1 MSRILEVLLASLK
14 TFVQIPRS
22 AITQAPQFDKSLIR
36 DQGISNSHLE
46 VGQQLKGTVL
56 PILERLHLEI
66 KNKTKELNKGA
77 VKGSNEVT
85 KARNFTQKHIEL
97 LGQHTAAFSS
107 SGGKVD
113 PANDPYI
120 LQRGVKYRLSKQV
133 LEENNNRHDLLA
145 VQDSFQQ
152 FEGHVIQTFQS
163 ALGAFLQCVGGQEDR
178 QKAMYSDIVGTAQQ
192 IPVDFEFTSFVKRNN
207 GTLIDPSIP
216 NRSVN
221 TIAFP
226 NENHAS
232 TKPLIAGS
240 LERKSRVALKGYDTG
255 YYVVTPS
262 KYLHEFKD
270 DDDYKSDPTPV
281 LSLYLP
287 DCTIGGISGE
297 KFNVKGKDTSKGKV
311 GSALAMTHELSFKAH
326 TSSDAEKWW
335 TVIRDA
341 AGEANISGSLP
352 ASPVQS
358 RDVSAQQVPPP
369 THQDLKQPPPIQ
381 TQTQAGVGGTSV
393 PNSAAGVALPASAGT
408 ASAGTDV
415 LKSPVGD
422 VKSPTSGVDRA
433 PGQY

>member
-1 MSRILEVLLASLK
+1 M
-14 TFVQIPRS
+14 
-22 AITQAPQFDKSLIR
+22 LIA

-46 VGQQLKGTVL
+46 AEQQLKGTVL
-56 PILERLHLEI
+56 PILERLHVEI

-77 VKGSNEVT
+77 VKGSSEVS
-85 KARNFTQKHIEL
+85 KARNNTQKYIEL

-107 SGGKVD
+107 SSGKVE

-120 LQRGVKYRLSKQV
+120 LQRGVNFRLNKQV

-152 FEGHVIQTFQS
+152 FEAHVIQTIQQ
-163 ALGAFLQCVGGQEDR
+163 ALGSFLQCVGGQEER
-178 QKAMYSDIVGTAQQ
+178 QKAMYSDMVSTAQR
-192 IPVDFEFTSFVKRNN
+192 IPLDFEFKGFVKRNT
-207 GTLIDPSIP
+207 GTLIDPSVP
-216 NRSVN
+216 NRTVSH
-221 TIAFP
+221 ISFP
-226 NENHAS
+226 NQGHPA

-270 DDDYKSDPTPV
+270 DDDYKNDPTPV

-287 DCTIGGISGE
+287 DCTIGGINGE

-311 GSALAMTHELSFKAH
+311 GSAMAMSHELSFKAH

-335 TVIRDA
+335 IVIREA
-341 AGEANISGSLP
+341 AGEGNVSGSLP
-352 ASPVQS
+352 TSPIEGRNVSSQQAPPPQYQDAKQPAPLQTQQPSGHQAAHVQASPS
-358 RDVSAQQVPPP
+358 TAPGS
-369 THQDLKQPPPIQ
+369 
-381 TQTQAGVGGTSV
+381 AGVVSQPT
-393 PNSAAGVALPASAGT
+393 SAG
-408 ASAGTDV
+408 AAPPSAGG
-415 LKSPVGD
+415 VGQTPT
-422 VKSPTSGVDRA
+422 STAPSSAGGGMGSTPTSGVDRA